1 MCERKFK
8 NQISDKIAHYLSHFD
23 QEIAVAMELIDNGQ
37 LEAGFSHFIA
47 ALETLHGKV
56 DSNLVT
62 VMIRETENGI
72 ASAFDGF
79 RFQNAE
85 QKEEFIA
92 FATQIIEELDEK
104 HITEG
109 ATPDFVNFMNDI
121 KHFTQNLINN
131 F

>member
-1 MCERKFK
+1 MS
-8 NQISDKIAHYLSHFD
+8 QFD
-23 QEIAVAMELIDNGQ
+23 RETAVAMELIDNGQ

-62 VMIRETENGI
+62 ELIRQTENGI
-72 ASAFDGF
+72 ASAFDAF

-85 QKEEFIA
+85 QKDEFIA
-92 FATQIIEELDEK
+92 FATQFLEELNDK
-104 HITEG
+104 HITEN
-109 ATPDFVNFMNDI
+109 ATPDFVNFMNDL
-121 KHFTQNLINN
+121 KDFTQNLINS

>member
-1 MCERKFK
+1 MS
-8 NQISDKIAHYLSHFD
+8 QFD
-23 QEIAVAMELIDNGQ
+23 AEIAVAMELIDNGQ

-56 DSNLVT
+56 DSNLVS
-62 VMIRETENGI
+62 VIIREAENGI
-72 ASAFDGF
+72 ARTFDTF

-85 QKEEFIA
+85 QKDEFIG
-92 FATQIIEELDEK
+92 FAIQFLEELNDK

-109 ATPDFVNFMNDI
+109 ATPDFVNFMNDL
-121 KHFTQNLINN
+121 KDFTQNLIIS